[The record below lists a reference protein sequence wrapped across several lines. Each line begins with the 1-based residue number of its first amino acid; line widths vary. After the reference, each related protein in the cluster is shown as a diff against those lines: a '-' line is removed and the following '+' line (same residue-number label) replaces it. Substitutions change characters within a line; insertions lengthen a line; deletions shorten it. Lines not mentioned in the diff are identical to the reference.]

1 MLTEQQIT
9 EFKENG
15 YVFVKGLYGPDE
27 IRKIKAWTEE
37 VAEYP
42 EIPGKYMMYF
52 EYSQRDPERRI
63 LSRIEDIEPFHEG
76 FSYLFQDEKMQ
87 GTVSQLFGESAVLF
101 KDKINFKMPGGEGFK
116 AHQDIQA
123 GWDKYAKLH
132 ITALVSIDA
141 TTKDNG
147 YLELAAGYH
156 NKGLIGEKWIPLE
169 EDALNYV
176 GVPTEPGDAV
186 FFDSYAPHRSGPNIT
201 DSARR
206 VLYVTYNR
214 QSEGDKRRQYY
225 EDKRM
230 SYPPDCEREAGKEYV
245 FRV

>member
-1 MLTEQQIT
+1 MLTTQQI
-9 EFKENG
+9 EDFKNNG
-15 YVFVKGLYGPDE
+15 YIIVKGIYNLDE
-27 IRKIKAWTEE
+27 IQLITEWTEE
-37 VAEYP
+37 IENYP
-42 EIPGKYMMYF
+42 EASGKYMMYF
-52 EYSQRDPERRI
+52 EKSQITPESRI
-63 LSRIEDIEPFHEG
+63 LSRIEDIEPFHSG
-76 FSYLFQDEKMQ
+76 FSKLFKDDKMQ
-87 GTVSQLFGESAVLF
+87 GTVSQLFGEQAILF
-101 KDKINFKMPGGEGFK
+101 KDKINFKMPGGDGFK

-141 TTKDNG
+141 TTVENG
-147 YLELAAGYH
+147 YLELASGH
-156 NKGLIGEKWIPLE
+156 HDKGFIGEKWKPLE
-169 EDALNYV
+169 ENALDYI

-186 FFDSYAPHRSGPNIT
+186 FFDSYAPHRSKPNLT

-214 QSEGDKRRQYY
+214 QSEGDHLRQYY
-225 EDKRM
+225 DDKRK